1 MNFQEDIK
9 KIKRLASISK
19 EAQELV
25 KQITGKELVSYEGID
40 ALVAALMGFYN
51 AELKKKSQTGHK
63 HTKEEITDFP
73 SAMTPTAH
81 NHDDRYYTENE
92 TNDKLKQKLNKGNLP
107 ATITDAKGIYD
118 LLENNGGLNI
128 DPNLIFLNDAGTKQV
143 GKVYLDR
150 NKKGLFECK
159 QKTPSTIN
167 SVDLFK
173 DISNKS
179 NSDKLENQFYNLY
192 ATTHTNAETLKQYE
206 NAIKIKKNSSQL
218 LPYKTYYINCEAVV
232 MHKCVF
238 LKVYLG
244 CRCLDVTQQIM
255 VPTDEYHE
263 IEISLYDI
271 LNMLKIKH
279 IYPAYYSGGVPVSI
293 RNAVFSNPS
302 DANSEFDLPLLSSI
316 AVIDTSQYNN
326 IRFDLSEI
334 PSTSNGYIK
343 DIDFAFTLFFGIN
356 N

>member
-9 KIKRLASISK
+9 KIKRLASISE

-73 SAMTPTAH
+73 SAMTPIAH

-159 QKTPSTIN
+159 QQTPSTIN

-179 NSDKLENQFYNLY
+179 NSDKLENLEIKLIATLKNSVTENTILKEGTILFYNSDIEHIL
-192 ATTHTNAETLKQYE
+192 THNKVDFMC
-206 NAIKIKKNSSQL
+206 IKNNSNGLSMQS
-218 LPYKTYYINCEAVV
+218 PFYIPSRR
-232 MHKCVF
+232 
-238 LKVYLG
+238 L
-244 CRCLDVTQQIM
+244 
-255 VPTDEYHE
+255 
-263 IEISLYDI
+263 
-271 LNMLKIKH
+271 MLKNTK
-279 IYPAYYSGGVPVSI
+279 VSY
-293 RNAVFSNPS
+293 RDLVF
-302 DANSEFDLPLLSSI
+302 
-316 AVIDTSQYNN
+316 DTLITMEDKNNN
-326 IRFDLSEI
+326 ICVYGNFNTE
-334 PSTSNGYIK
+334 
-343 DIDFAFTLFFGIN
+343 GIN
-356 N
+356 SLELLFYSITM